1 MLLKAIEQT
10 SRYDVPVGTYK
21 AKLTGYKAMPAS
33 PQFPDSKPSFAW
45 EFEVLEGEHAGKV
58 SSRFTPQ
65 NLTTANGLG
74 KMLRELLGRN
84 IVGGEDIDVEKLIGK
99 PLTITVGWNKTGTK
113 TKVILCSP
121 VESQANASPP
131 PPPAPPVAPPPP
143 APVTK
148 QPGRMP
154 ETYQVSLAGKVSIIN
169 AVEAQKMFQEQRFTA
184 NDFILEGNTWK
195 RPEEVLLPF

>member
-33 PQFPDSKPSFAW
+33 SQFPDSKPSFAW

-113 TKVILCSP
+113 TKVILCSALENKAP
-121 VESQANASPP
+121 VAPAAPATPP
-131 PPPAPPVAPPPP
+131 PPPGAPSG
-143 APVTK
+143 K
-148 QPGRMP
+148 QPARMP
-154 ETYQVSLAGKVSIIN
+154 ESYQVSLAGKVSIMN
-169 AVEAQKMFQEQRFTA
+169 AVECQRMLQEQRFTA
-184 NDFILEGNTWK
+184 NDFILEDNAWK

>member
-99 PLTITVGWNKTGTK
+99 PLTIMVGWNKTGTK
-113 TKVILCSP
+113 TKVILCSALENKSP
-121 VESQANASPP
+121 VAPAAPATPP
-131 PPPAPPVAPPPP
+131 PPPAAPIG
-143 APVTK
+143 K
-148 QPGRMP
+148 QPARMP
-154 ETYQVSLAGKVSIIN
+154 ESYQVSLAGKVSIMN
-169 AVEAQKMFQEQRFTA
+169 AVECQRMLQEQRFTA
-184 NDFILEGNTWK
+184 NDFILEDNAWK